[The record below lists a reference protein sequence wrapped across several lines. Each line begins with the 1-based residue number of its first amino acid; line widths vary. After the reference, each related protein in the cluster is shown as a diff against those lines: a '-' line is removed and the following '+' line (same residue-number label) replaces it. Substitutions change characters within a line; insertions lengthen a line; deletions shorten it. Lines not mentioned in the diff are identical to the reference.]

1 MKCPYCNKQMEYGYL
16 YNCNQPLEWIPDGK
30 KPSKIAYTTTDDG
43 VKLNNKFSLFK
54 TGGYNAEMKK
64 KIRVVQLSRDGALRA
79 VTEVV

>member
-1 MKCPYCNKQMEYGYL
+1 MKCPYCNKQMEYGYF

-54 TGGYNAEMKK
+54 TGGYNAEAHYC
-64 KIRVVQLSRDGALRA
+64 ALCSIVIA
-79 VTEVV
+79 KTAD